1 MNYSINQRRKS
12 NSKKLN
18 SAKNIVLPSLNQKI
32 FPDNHSIIN
41 SNILYNIN
49 NDEKNP
55 KKLNKNADIKSF
67 KPQILIKNHK
77 PYSGNLSNKNNNNI
91 NDIKIQKR
99 NNIINSYERDILTAN
114 PALIGNKASFQN
126 YKENNNI
133 NYNDNLRYDDRGSIE
148 VNYKENFVDNSFK
161 NRYKFHENKRKK
173 LFKKIGFG
181 ISKSSPRIS
190 AINIIPNL
198 YENQKQRDIA
208 DYSNK
213 IKILLSYGENIKFN
227 KNENNIK
234 LNRIWKNNPDSQS
247 LKDNN
252 NSLIK
257 ENIPNFL
264 GASLIKNSEAQ
275 SILIKAVGKLNNQLI
290 KKHPKLKSAN
300 LNNQINE
307 NIINNNYNK
316 NMFKN
321 LSSNSLSNNCKQNNK
336 ILNIK
341 LNSEKTLKPK
351 SKCFISYA
359 YIDYPNLEHRQEMED
374 FHCIKQALGKRY
386 NLSYFAIF
394 DGHGG
399 KEVASFLSINLHHF
413 LVKEINNINF
423 GKNDEENINNI
434 LESIKAAFMKID
446 QEILSNNNFANDV
459 GSTATLI
466 FIYYNNLNNN
476 NINNDDINDI
486 NNIERTLIC
495 ANIGDSSGFL
505 INKLNI
511 KQITKQHKCEDLNE
525 VQRIKDKGGIVFQGR
540 IFGKLI
546 LTRTFGDREMKKYGV
561 MPTPS
566 FFVKKIEKDDFFVV
580 IASDG
585 IWDVLNEDELFKMGN
600 EKELGSETFSK
611 KIMNIAKERDT
622 RDNSSCIVIKLN
634 KNI

>member
-49 NDEKNP
+49 GCEKNP

-126 YKENNNI
+126 YKENNNL

-413 LVKEINNINF
+413 LV
-423 GKNDEENINNI
+423 
-434 LESIKAAFMKID
+434 
-446 QEILSNNNFANDV
+446 
-459 GSTATLI
+459 
-466 FIYYNNLNNN
+466 
-476 NINNDDINDI
+476 
-486 NNIERTLIC
+486 
-495 ANIGDSSGFL
+495 
-505 INKLNI
+505 
-511 KQITKQHKCEDLNE
+511 
-525 VQRIKDKGGIVFQGR
+525 
-540 IFGKLI
+540 
-546 LTRTFGDREMKKYGV
+546 
-561 MPTPS
+561 
-566 FFVKKIEKDDFFVV
+566 
-580 IASDG
+580 
-585 IWDVLNEDELFKMGN
+585 
-600 EKELGSETFSK
+600 
-611 KIMNIAKERDT
+611 
-622 RDNSSCIVIKLN
+622 
-634 KNI
+634 